1 MIDLSDEKI
10 YTHINESKNI
20 KIHDKINNISINENK
35 INKDINKDVNEDIK
49 DTKLYFFLKRCLYIE
64 PEKRFLLYV

>member
-35 INKDINKDVNEDIK
+35 INKDINKDEDIYNNK
-49 DTKLYFFLKRCLYIE
+49 NNIYLLITICIAFIIIYYFTKS
-64 PEKRFLLYV
+64 